1 MLQQALSMYSY
12 MKFINTTISAPF
24 SSPSAQNSAEMQ
36 AISLHENLDDT
47 NSS

>member
-12 MKFINTTISAPF
+12 INIINTTISAPF

-36 AISLHENLDDT
+36 AISLCENLDDT
-47 NSS
+47 NTS